1 MKQVKR
7 PMSQSYMVGLML
19 AFAGGY
25 LDVYTYVCRGG
36 VFANAQT
43 GNMVLLAIHA
53 AKHDLG
59 KVIQYL
65 LPILAFMLG
74 ILITE
79 FVKSRYRYN
88 TAIHWRQI
96 VIAMECLV
104 LCVIAFV
111 PSGVRDDIVN
121 IAVAFVCSM
130 QVESFRTFEGTS
142 SYATTMCTGNLRSA
156 TEHLFFSGLNKNR
169 KERNTSLKYYGI
181 IAIFIV
187 GAFVSMKVSESV
199 GEKSVLAAGLI
210 LFIVFLLMFI
220 PNEQTSHSESKKQQ
234 E

>member
-7 PMSQSYMVGLML
+7 PMSQSYIVGLML

-43 GNMVLLAIHA
+43 GNMVLLAINA
-53 AKHDLG
+53 AEHDLG

-79 FVKSRYRYN
+79 FVKSRYRYS

-96 VIAMECLV
+96 VIAMEFFV
-104 LCVIAFV
+104 LGVIAFV
-111 PSGVRDDIVN
+111 PSGTQDDLVN
-121 IAVAFVCSM
+121 IAVSFVCSM
-130 QVESFRTFEGTS
+130 QVESFRKFEGKS
-142 SYATTMCTGNLRSA
+142 AYATTMCTGNLRSA
-156 TEHLFFSGLNKNR
+156 TEHLFLSGLNKNR
-169 KERNTSLKYYGI
+169 EERNTSLKYYGI

-187 GAFVSMKVSESV
+187 GAFISMKLTQNV
-199 GEKSVLAAGLI
+199 GEKSVLVASVM
-210 LFIVFLLMFI
+210 LFIVFSLMFI
-220 PNEQTSHSESKKQQ
+220 PSEQTS
-234 E
+234 

>member
-7 PMSQSYMVGLML
+7 PMSQSYIVGLML

-43 GNMVLLAIHA
+43 GNMVLLAINA
-53 AKHDLG
+53 AEHDLG

-79 FVKSRYRYN
+79 FVKSRYRYS

-96 VIAMECLV
+96 VIAMEFLV
-104 LCVIAFV
+104 LGVIAFV
-111 PSGVRDDIVN
+111 PSGTQDDLVN
-121 IAVAFVCSM
+121 IAVSFVCSM
-130 QVESFRTFEGTS
+130 QVESFRKFEGKS
-142 SYATTMCTGNLRSA
+142 AYATTMCTGNLRSA
-156 TEHLFFSGLNKNR
+156 TEHLFLSGLNKNR
-169 KERNTSLKYYGI
+169 EERNTSLKYYGI

-187 GAFVSMKVSESV
+187 GAFISMKLTQNI
-199 GEKSVLAAGLI
+199 GEKSVLVASVM

-220 PNEQTSHSESKKQQ
+220 PSEQTS
-234 E
+234 

>member
-1 MKQVKR
+1 MKRVKR
-7 PMSQSYMVGLML
+7 PMSQSYIVGLML

-43 GNMVLLAIHA
+43 GNMVLLAINA
-53 AKHDLG
+53 AEHDFG

-79 FVKSRYRYN
+79 FVKSRYRYS

-96 VIAMECLV
+96 VIAMEFLV
-104 LCVIAFV
+104 LGVIAFV
-111 PSGVRDDIVN
+111 PSGTQNDLVN
-121 IAVAFVCSM
+121 IAASFVCSM
-130 QVESFRTFEGTS
+130 QVESFRKFEGKS
-142 SYATTMCTGNLRSA
+142 AYATTMCTGNLRSA
-156 TEHLFFSGLNKNR
+156 TEHLFLSGLNRNR
-169 KERNTSLKYYGI
+169 EERNTSLKYYGI

-187 GAFVSMKVSESV
+187 GAFISMKLTQNI
-199 GEKSVLAAGLI
+199 GEKSVLVASGM
-210 LFIVFLLMFI
+210 LFLVFLLMFI
-220 PNEQTSHSESKKQQ
+220 PNEQTPHA
-234 E
+234 

>member
-1 MKQVKR
+1 MKQRKR
-7 PMSQSYMVGLML
+7 PMSQSYIVGLML

-43 GNMVLLAIHA
+43 GNMVLLAINA
-53 AKHDLG
+53 AEHDLG

-79 FVKSRYRYN
+79 FVKSRYRYS

-96 VIAMECLV
+96 VIAMEFLV
-104 LCVIAFV
+104 LGVIAFV
-111 PSGVRDDIVN
+111 PSGTQDDLVN

-130 QVESFRTFEGTS
+130 QVESFRKFEGKS
-142 SYATTMCTGNLRSA
+142 AYATTMCTGNLRSA

-169 KERNTSLKYYGI
+169 EERNTSLKYYGI

-187 GAFVSMKVSESV
+187 GAFISMKITQSI
-199 GEKSVLAAGLI
+199 GEKSVLVASGML
-210 LFIVFLLMFI
+210 LIVFLLMFI
-220 PNEQTSHSESKKQQ
+220 PNEQTSHT
-234 E
+234 

>member
-7 PMSQSYMVGLML
+7 PMSQSYIVGLML

-43 GNMVLLAIHA
+43 GNMVLLAINA
-53 AKHDLG
+53 AEHDLG

-79 FVKSRYRYN
+79 FVKSRYRYS

-96 VIAMECLV
+96 VIAMEFFV
-104 LCVIAFV
+104 LGVVAFV
-111 PSGVRDDIVN
+111 PSGTQDDLVN
-121 IAVAFVCSM
+121 IAVSFVCSM
-130 QVESFRTFEGTS
+130 QVESFRKFEGKS
-142 SYATTMCTGNLRSA
+142 AYATTMCTGNLRSA
-156 TEHLFFSGLNKNR
+156 TEHLFLSGLNKNR
-169 KERNTSLKYYGI
+169 EERNTSLKYYGI

-187 GAFVSMKVSESV
+187 GAFISMKLTQNV
-199 GEKSVLAAGLI
+199 GEKSVLVASVM

-220 PNEQTSHSESKKQQ
+220 PSEQTS
-234 E
+234 